1 MFIGFVKNL
10 IKRIIWSPS
19 KVELIQRDHETV
31 SKAEVVINTPL
42 RDLVLAQPGCG
53 QVSEAAAATVVG
65 VVVLV
70 AVVGG

>member
-1 MFIGFVKNL
+1 M
-10 IKRIIWSPS
+10 
-19 KVELIQRDHETV
+19 V
-31 SKAEVVINTPL
+31 SNTPL